1 MKKKKIG
8 IVDILQLQGA
18 VIVYS
23 LSTVAANF
31 ASKNEFLSLGYI
43 FFFGCEFVILA
54 IYALIWQQMIKK
66 FQLSIACANKA
77 VTLLWSML
85 WNFLIF
91 STGITP
97 FKVVGVLLVVVGV
110 VIMNTDKEATE
121 EGNAVGDT
129 MADAARD
136 ASVDTVDVDS
146 QSVLGSTSDEC
157 MKGGKDND

>member
-8 IVDILQLQGA
+8 LIDILQLQGA

-23 LSTVAANF
+23 LSTVAANL
-31 ASKNEFLSLGYI
+31 ASKHEFLSWGYI
-43 FFFGCEFVILA
+43 FFFGLEFVILA

-97 FKVVGVLLVVVGV
+97 FKVVGVLLVVAGV
-110 VIMNTDKEATE
+110 VVMNTDKESE
-121 EGNAVGDT
+121 EG
-129 MADAARD
+129 
-136 ASVDTVDVDS
+136 
-146 QSVLGSTSDEC
+146 
-157 MKGGKDND
+157 GKE